1 MEAIDKYRYR
11 LPGGSDFP
19 GLGENEALPRLD
31 APAIR
36 RQLSFADSGCWK
48 TERRAVLLLLER
60 IAQYYTVIGYTG
72 PLVTR
77 FNAEIGT
84 AYGRWFEE
92 RAYGQDHSRREVFHT
107 TNNYAWST
115 PERIYRDTRFACI
128 ESALLLAQWEF
139 LQEVPESDAVLK
151 LARWTALRTVQSSE
165 LSGVRWHAKRGRWGT
180 KGIRKHLAHTLELA
194 RSADYVPGALG
205 GRFSL
210 PQANQALTG
219 TR

>member
-11 LPGGSDFP
+11 LPGGYDFP

-31 APAIR
+31 TPAIR
-36 RQLSFADSGCWK
+36 RQLSFAEQGCWK

-60 IAQYYTVIGYTG
+60 IAEYYTVFGYTG

-84 AYGRWFEE
+84 VYGRWFEE
-92 RAYGQDHSRREVFHT
+92 RSYGQDHSRREVFHT

-128 ESALLLAQWEF
+128 EGALLLAEWEF
-139 LQEVPESDAVLK
+139 LQEVPESHTVLK
-151 LARWTALRTVQSSE
+151 YARWAARQTVQSWE
-165 LSGVRWHAKRGRWGT
+165 LSGVRWHSKRSRWGT

-194 RSADYVPGALG
+194 RSADYVPGAFG
-205 GRFSL
+205 GRFTL
-210 PQANQALTG
+210 PQTAQVLATAP
-219 TR
+219 

>member
-11 LPGGSDFP
+11 LPGGTDFP

-31 APAIR
+31 TPAIR
-36 RQLSFADSGCWK
+36 RQLSFAEQGCWK
-48 TERRAVLLLLER
+48 TECRAVLLLLER

-84 AYGRWFEE
+84 VYGRWFEE
-92 RAYGQDHSRREVFHT
+92 RSYGRDDSRREVFHT

-115 PERIYRDTRFACI
+115 PERIYLDTRFACI
-128 ESALLLAQWEF
+128 ESALLLAEWEF
-139 LQEVPESDAVLK
+139 LQEVPESHTVLK
-151 LARWTALRTVQSSE
+151 YARWTARQTVQSWE
-165 LSGVRWHAKRGRWGT
+165 LSGVRWHSKRGRWGT

-194 RSADYVPGALG
+194 RSADYVPGAFG
-205 GRFSL
+205 GRFTL
-210 PQANQALTG
+210 PQTAQALATAP
-219 TR
+219 